1 MKSIIFDGNAFAS
14 KKVRSL
20 KTKILKLKKRSIIPH
35 LNVILVG
42 NSPASKIYTSLIDRE
57 AKRIGVKTSILN
69 LKTPNKKEL
78 LSLIHK
84 MNEDKLVNGI
94 LIQMPLPDN
103 FTKKDSEEIINELSL
118 KKDIDGLRKES
129 LFSRPTSKAILE
141 IIELAQRLIS
151 PFLRKKAT
159 KVVLV
164 GATGTVGQ
172 FLASELKKRNFD
184 LIECNSKTIN
194 LKDKTLKAD
203 ILISATGKPK
213 LITEGMIKRGAIIL
227 DVGSPKQEVNFESV
241 SRIASFITP
250 VPGGIGPVTIACLLE
265 NLIQSTNLCNPGGI
279 TSPLVGS

>member
-1 MKSIIFDGNAFAS
+1 MKTIIFDGNAFAS

-35 LNVILVG
+35 LTVILVG

-103 FTKKDSEEIINELSL
+103 FTKKDSEEIINELSP

-213 LITEGMIKRGAIIL
+213 LITEGMIKRGAIVL

-250 VPGGIGPVTIACLLE
+250 VPGGVGPVTIACLLE
-265 NLIQSTNLCNPGGI
+265 NLIQSTNLCNPCGI
-279 TSPLVGS
+279 TSSLVGS